1 MGTTAL
7 AAQITIDNAVSG
19 ETYDVYKMLDFTPVE
34 GSTDKGYYTL
44 IDAWEGFFTAT
55 PASDYFEIETNADG
69 DKIVTMETEPG
80 DDAKAEIA
88 KEAVAYAIANS
99 IAATSKDAESA
110 EVVFD
115 GLTPGYYA
123 IDTSLGTVCAL
134 VNADSTFK
142 TVEKNAKPDI
152 TKEVQEDRNNLWGKV
167 NDADIDQVVS
177 YRSEITVGAGVTKYV
192 MHDTMDAGLTFNADS
207 IVVEGATEGV
217 DYTVTT
223 GCADGCTFEIAFTDE
238 FIATVG
244 KGNTFEV
251 TYSATLN
258 ENAQVE
264 YEDGRG
270 YEGNKNTVYLE
281 YFNETKVESDKH
293 ETVTYTWKLD
303 VFKYTMDGAN
313 KTPLAGATF
322 QLLKGGKAISFKDVT
337 VTDGIPTYVVVAEGT
352 EGAITD
358 IVTTDKGDFVIIG
371 LDEGAYTLTETNAP
385 DGYNRAKDM
394 EVVIGSNLDHEN
406 LKAEFGYVQYDED
419 GEAIVDA
426 DGNLDLEDPAK
437 IEVLNKTGGL
447 FPETGGIG
455 TTIFYVVGALL
466 MLAAVVILVSK
477 KRMAT
482 FA

>member
-1 MGTTAL
+1 MKKLFAVLLSIVLVLSMGTTAL
-7 AAQITIDNAVSG
+7 AAQITISNAEKG
-19 ETYDVYKMLDFTPVE
+19 ETYDVYKMLDFTAVA
-34 GSTDKGYYTL
+34 GSTDKGYYTVESV
-44 IDAWEGFFTAT
+44 WEPFFEAE
-55 PASDYFEIETNADG
+55 PALNYFSVDENADG
-69 DKIVTMETEPG
+69 DKVVSMTTEPN
-80 DDAKAEIA
+80 DAAKAEIA
-88 KEAVAYAIANS
+88 KAAVAFAKANGVV
-99 IAATSKDAESA
+99 AETKEAES
-110 EVVFD
+110 ENVLFD

-134 VNADSTFK
+134 VNADSTFT

-152 TKEVQEDRNNLWGKV
+152 DKFVQEDRDDSWGKV
-167 NDADIDQVVS
+167 NDADINQVVNYKS
-177 YRSEITVGAGVTKYV
+177 TITVGFGVTNYV

-207 IVVEGATEGV
+207 IAVAGATEGV

-223 GCADGCTFEIAFTDE
+223 GCADGCTFEIAFTDA

-244 KGNTFEV
+244 RGNTFDV

-303 VFKYTMDGAN
+303 VFKYTKEGEN

-322 QLLKGGKAISFKDVT
+322 QLLKGGDTIYFKDVT

-352 EGAITD
+352 EGAKTD
-358 IVTTDKGDFVIIG
+358 IVTTDKGEFVIIG
-371 LDEGAYTLTETNAP
+371 LDEGTYTLTETKAP
-385 DGYNRAKDM
+385 DGYNRANDM
-394 EVVIGSNLDHEN
+394 EVIIGSEHDDANLD
-406 LKAEFGYVQYDED
+406 AEYT
-419 GEAIVDA
+419 INDA
-426 DGNLDLEDPAK
+426 TPAT
-437 IEVLNKTGGL
+437 IEVENKTGGL

-466 MLAAVVILVSK
+466 MLAAVVVLVSK
-477 KRMAT
+477 KRMAS